1 MVWPDLHELEVD
13 LTKNA
18 KNTRG
23 KAQQQQHYRGRGT
36 RSKHIGYSNPH
47 TSAIHNK
54 IHTPQEVR
62 LVVPSPSTTR
72 RVASPSMIGEREVG
86 GAQSADRG
94 SLPREMVDGDP
105 IRRSS
110 LSPTREGRKSRRSIS
125 LRGR

>member
-1 MVWPDLHELEVD
+1 MDWPDLHELEVD

-18 KNTRG
+18 TNTKNTRG

-54 IHTPQEVR
+54 IHTPQEVI
-62 LVVPSPSTTR
+62 LVVP
-72 RVASPSMIGEREVG
+72 SPSMIGERKVG

-105 IRRSS
+105 IHRAS
-110 LSPTREGRKSRRSIS
+110 LPQEKVGSQGD
-125 LRGR
+125 L